1 MNTKEELLKFVSE
14 VNDGIIFIDQKG
26 EFTFFNEGWL
36 ELIQYSK
43 VELEN
48 KKIVDFIHPLDQEQF
63 NELIKSLLINEELDL
78 FVLRVVTK
86 HKAVRFVQF
95 YVKGVYEGDNYI
107 GARFIASDVTI
118 REFSRRY
125 RKAEHTLMQEIAL
138 GSTHND
144 IRETVGNLMIGLFES
159 QFIELDKY
167 GFMVFEFEF
176 NSVNRSTQYIHKTNG
191 NPLFDEVQ
199 TSFSNF
205 FNKIE
210 GFKNNE
216 LDDIKRF
223 VLQAT
228 SQFDLEIVFYPIK
241 NKYDELVGL
250 IFFIGSKD
258 EIISVLFDSIQDIG
272 RILTLSHEQ
281 ARLAHIRLQ
290 RKKKLESLVHLR
302 TKELEEEIVVKE
314 EKERLLQLSEQYFR
328 KTFEDALH
336 GIAIINPDH
345 KIEDINI
352 AFAKITGYNRDELFN
367 KPFTDLIEK
376 EHVKDDLNMLDQL
389 LIGATQGYEHEER
402 YVRKNN
408 QKIWVLSS
416 VTLMKDSQGNALNI
430 LLQIIDITEKK
441 KAEEEILKAK
451 DEAEKLNASKTEFLA
466 NMSHEI
472 RSPLNAIIGFS
483 HVVKKMIAKKENVSK
498 ITNYIDNIELS
509 GKNLASIINDI
520 LDLSKI
526 EAGKHELSEDWF
538 SPEQVVK
545 NAYNI
550 CKAQATEKALNY
562 SYHIPEKL
570 PERIFGDNTKLTQIL
585 LNLVGNAI
593 KFTSKEKKV
602 EIHALMN
609 DDELILSVVD
619 EGIGI
624 DEKNLDSI
632 FNPFEQEDTSTT
644 RNYGGTGLGLS
655 ITKSLVELMNGQLLV
670 ESKKGKGSTFK
681 VIVPFHKI
689 QLGKS
694 SYDEQKNDYHS
705 CFNGIKI
712 LVVDDTE
719 INHEVLKGV
728 FEDFEVNLFHAYNGN
743 QCKEIAERELPD
755 IILMDFHMPD
765 IDGSEVTRNLKQ
777 SNLTKKIPVIGVSA
791 DAFKSSKEAA
801 LSSGMEGY
809 ITKPIDFDQLFL
821 TMSKILPKDLIENT
835 DIQQDSKVDADT
847 KELILLKI
855 AELKQYEIYETE
867 KLMENI
873 LNIESSLLNAS
884 NNALL
889 NNQILDLKGAIL
901 SGDEMKMSE
910 ISDEISKLINL

>member
-14 VNDGIIFIDQKG
+14 VNDGIIFIDHKCN
-26 EFTFFNEGWL
+26 FTFFNAGWL
-36 ELIQYSK
+36 ELIHYSND
-43 VELEN
+43 ELEN
-48 KKIVDFIHPLDQEQF
+48 RNIIDFIHPDDQEQF
-63 NELIKSLLINEELDL
+63 NELIKALLVNEELDL
-78 FVLRVVTK
+78 FVLRIVTK
-86 HKAVRFVQF
+86 LKAVRFVQF
-95 YVKGVYEGDNYI
+95 YVKGVYDGDEYV

-118 REFSRRY
+118 REFSLRY

-159 QFIELDKY
+159 QFLELEKY
-167 GFMVFEFEF
+167 GFMVFEFEI
-176 NSVNRSTQYIHKTNG
+176 NASQKSTQYIHKTKN
-191 NPLFDEVQ
+191 NPVLDKVEIAFAE
-199 TSFSNF
+199 F
-205 FNKIE
+205 FNKIK
-210 GFKNNE
+210 GFSNNE
-216 LDDIKRF
+216 LDDVKRF
-223 VLQAT
+223 ILQLT
-228 SQFDLEIVFYPIK
+228 SDFDLEIVFYPIK

-258 EIISVLFDSIQDIG
+258 EIISVLFNSIQDIG

-345 KIEDINI
+345 KIDDINQ
-352 AFAKITGYNRDELFN
+352 AFAKITGYNRGELFN
-367 KPFTDLIEK
+367 KPFTELIEK

-389 LIGATQGYEHEER
+389 LKGKTQGYEHEER
-402 YVRKNN
+402 YIRKNN
-408 QKIWVLSS
+408 QNIWVLSS
-416 VTLMKDSQGNALNI
+416 VTLMKDAQGNALNI

-483 HVVKKMIAKKENVSK
+483 HVVKKMIAKKEDVSK
-498 ITNYIDNIELS
+498 ITGYIDNIELS
-509 GKNLASIINDI
+509 GNNLASIINDI

-550 CKAQATEKALNY
+550 CKAQAAEKELNY
-562 SYHIPEKL
+562 SYHIPNKL
-570 PERIFGDNTKLTQIL
+570 PEKIYGDNTKLTQVL

-593 KFTSKEKKV
+593 KFTKKDKKV
-602 EIHALMN
+602 QIHAEIN
-609 DDELILSVVD
+609 DNELVLSVID

-624 DEKNLDSI
+624 DKKNIESI
-632 FNPFEQEDTSTT
+632 FNPFEQEDSSTT
-644 RNYGGTGLGLS
+644 RNFGGTGLGLS

-670 ESKKGKGSTFK
+670 ESKKGEGSTFK
-681 VIVPFHKI
+681 VLVPFDKVQI
-689 QLGKS
+689 GKS
-694 SYDEQKNDYHS
+694 SNNEKKIDYGAS
-705 CFNGIKI
+705 FKGVKI
-712 LVVDDTE
+712 LIVDDTE
-719 INHEVLKGV
+719 INHEVLNGV
-728 FEDFEVNLFHAYNGN
+728 FEDFEVTLYHAYNGN
-743 QCKEIAERELPD
+743 ECKKIAEREIPD

-765 IDGSEVTRNLKQ
+765 IDGSEVTRNLKK
-777 SNLTKKIPVIGVSA
+777 SNLTKSIPVIGVSA
-791 DAFKSSKEAA
+791 DAFKSSKEIA
-801 LSSGMEGY
+801 LESGMEGY
-809 ITKPIDFDQLFL
+809 ITKPIDFDLLFY
-821 TMSKILPKDLIENT
+821 TMSNLLSKELVEKSMDEVT
-835 DIQQDSKVDADT
+835 VKVDPEI
-847 KELILLKI
+847 KQQIIQKI
-855 AELKQYEIYETE
+855 IELKQYEIYETE
-867 KLMENI
+867 KLMDSI
-873 LNIESSLLNAS
+873 VNIESSLLNSSS
-884 NNALL
+884 NSIL

-901 SGDEMKMSE
+901 EGDESKMSK
-910 ISDEISKLINL
+910 ISDEITVLMNS